1 MRSNKTSFKL
11 QSDSKP
17 IFQKQ
22 FNPSD
27 TSTLNQTT
35 GQFTI
40 IDHFFET
47 GERLIYEPGAT
58 FQGISVTG
66 IATAGGTLPSEV
78 YAIRNSKDTLQLA
91 TSRANAL
98 SGANVVFTG
107 TGSGNAHSL
116 EMFKKNEKAL
126 ISIDGVIQSPMAFT
140 PITSDLEFNISNT
153 ATTFSVT
160 GISSINS
167 DDVIK
172 VNNEFMKITNVGLG
186 TTSVGPISNTGG
198 VNLLTVERGAIGS
211 ASTNHSSGDTAR
223 LFSGNYNIVDSSI
236 HFTEPPRGTNNT
248 QKTPANLD
256 PERSTFNGRV
266 YLRQSYATNT
276 IFDDISSEF
285 TGIGQTFDLKVG
297 GANTTG
303 IQTGSSILLLNGIFQ
318 TPTTFNNLGNNYEF
332 SETSGVSEV
341 TFTGI
346 SSENGT
352 RIVSD
357 SDVNQN
363 QLPRGG
369 VIVSLGSTGGLGVA
383 PLESAKVSAITGAG
397 TSIVGIVG
405 IPTTGS
411 SFGISTASYDN
422 TTGQLQ
428 VTTSSNHGL
437 RKINEFVRLD
447 GLSFTPSLTISN
459 TLPFSV
465 TGILSATTF
474 TTNIGAS
481 NVSRTYVGSGTV
493 TEYLADLSFGSGYR
507 HPVSIA
513 VTDRDGNGSGA
524 DVSAIV
530 GDGGS
535 LSFVINNNGT
545 GYTDPVIEIPS
556 PSYENLSVVGVS
568 RRGIGSTTDTGTGA
582 SITVEVG
589 AANTTVGIGSTLFT
603 VNNFTLDKTGFNF
616 KIGDVFKP
624 VGLVTAKGMPSI
636 VNDFELTVLEVF
648 RDQYSSWNFG
658 EFDFID
664 SIKELQDGQRKRFP
678 LIYNASL
685 LSFEIDE
692 DNPDSSLINLDALL
706 LIFVNGVVQ
715 DPGVSYT
722 FEGGTSFEFTV
733 APDSDDEIDVFFY
746 KGTTGVDAVQVS
758 AGSSV
763 SPTIKTGDIIQM
775 FKDTSGITTTQ
786 EQRTIFAI
794 TASDE
799 VETNLYT
806 LQGVDERNFKPLS
819 WTKQKVDKKVNGE
832 IVFKTRDS
840 LESQVYPTS
849 KIIGDLS
856 TSDTELFVD
865 NSRFFNYEEDNSAL
879 VVSSVGGL
887 IVGAGEPVSAAFTAT
902 VSIGGTIQ
910 ALTITNGGSGY
921 VGSTTSISISAPHSI
936 GIGIGTTATATA
948 TITNGVIT
956 GTTITNP
963 GFGYTISSVPQV
975 LTQLPRVV
983 KEDIDQISTIEGY
996 DGIITGIA
1004 VTDGVGGHP
1013 LALKFTLEPDF
1024 VNNASS
1030 QATDLKVGY
1039 PIMIFG
1045 TKVGHGVTSVDG
1057 DNSTVVATGT
1067 TCLDNVYIINDYVPA
1082 VGIIT
1087 CNIMTGVNTSGINGA
1102 IVGFGTGEFSWG
1114 RLSGFTRGLNPI
1126 SIGVTGLTIDSGLST
1141 YPTIQR
1147 RDFGLRDTGSLRKD
1161 LG

>member
-1 MRSNKTSFKL
+1 M
-11 QSDSKP
+11 
-17 IFQKQ
+17 
-22 FNPSD
+22 
-27 TSTLNQTT
+27 
-35 GQFTI
+35 I
-40 IDHFFET
+40 I
-47 GERLIYEPGAT
+47 
-58 FQGISVTG
+58 
-66 IATAGGTLPSEV
+66 
-78 YAIRNSKDTLQLA
+78 
-91 TSRANAL
+91 
-98 SGANVVFTG
+98 
-107 TGSGNAHSL
+107 
-116 EMFKKNEKAL
+116 
-126 ISIDGVIQSPMAFT
+126 
-140 PITSDLEFNISNT
+140 
-153 ATTFSVT
+153 
-160 GISSINS
+160 
-167 DDVIK
+167 
-172 VNNEFMKITNVGLG
+172 
-186 TTSVGPISNTGG
+186 
-198 VNLLTVERGAIGS
+198 
-211 ASTNHSSGDTAR
+211 
-223 LFSGNYNIVDSSI
+223 
-236 HFTEPPRGTNNT
+236 
-248 QKTPANLD
+248 
-256 PERSTFNGRV
+256 
-266 YLRQSYATNT
+266 
-276 IFDDISSEF
+276 
-285 TGIGQTFDLKVG
+285 
-297 GANTTG
+297 
-303 IQTGSSILLLNGIFQ
+303 
-318 TPTTFNNLGNNYEF
+318 
-332 SETSGVSEV
+332 
-341 TFTGI
+341 
-346 SSENGT
+346 
-352 RIVSD
+352 SD

-383 PLESAKVSAITGAG
+383 PLGPAKVKATIDGSG
-397 TSIVGIVG
+397 SIIGIVG
-405 IPTTGS
+405 LGTTGS
-411 SFGISTASYDN
+411 AYNISTASYNN
-422 TTGQLQ
+422 TSGELEI
-428 VTTSSNHGL
+428 TTAVDHDFGN
-437 RKINEFVRLD
+437 INEFARFE
-447 GLSFTPSLTISN
+447 GLSFTPSLAIGVN
-459 TLPFSV
+459 TSFGITGIASARTFSV
-465 TGILSATTF
+465 
-474 TTNIGAS
+474 
-481 NVSRTYVGSGTV
+481 NVGTSTQTHAYVGSGTAF
-493 TEYLADLSFGSGYR
+493 EYLNDLSFGSGYR
-507 HPVSIA
+507 NPVSVA
-513 VTDRDGNGSGA
+513 VTDLSGNGASA
-524 DVSAIV
+524 DISAEVVSNTHVFVSAVANAVSVTGGLSLTPTNATYNPATGDLVITKSSHGLTTSNTV
-530 GDGGS
+530 GLATNGFVFRCAQDNFSTDHSYPRSGPTPSSGGGDPAHGATLAITS
-535 LSFVINNNGT
+535 KTTNTFTVNVGITNTGTGGALKFNINNAGT
-545 GYTDPVIEIPS
+545 GYTQPQIQVSS
-556 PSYENLSVVGVS
+556 PSYENLPIIGVS

-582 SITVEVG
+582 TLTIEVG
-589 AANTTVGIGSTLFT
+589 AANTTVGLGSTSFE
-603 VNNFTLDKTGFNF
+603 VRNFTLDNNGYNF

-624 VGLVTAKGMPSI
+624 VGLVTDRFLNTSQLI
-636 VNDFELTVLEVF
+636 SDFELTVLEVF

-678 LIYNASL
+678 LVYNASL
-685 LSFEIDE
+685 LSFEVDE

-722 FEGGTSFEFTV
+722 FDGGTSFEFTV
-733 APDSDDEIDVFFY
+733 PPDSDDEIDIFFY

-763 SPTIKTGDIIQM
+763 SPTIKTGDVVQM

-786 EQRTIFAI
+786 EQRTIYSI

-921 VGSTTSISISAPHSI
+921 VGSTTSISISAPQSI

-963 GFGYTISSVPQV
+963 GLGYTISSVPQV
-975 LTQLPRVV
+975 LIQLPRVV

-1039 PIMIFG
+1039 PIVIFG

-1057 DNSTVVATGT
+1057 GNSTVVATGT
-1067 TCLDNVYIINDYVPA
+1067 TCLDNIYIINDYVPA

-1102 IVGFGTGEFSWG
+1102 SVGFGTGGFSWG
-1114 RLSGFTRGLNPI
+1114 RLSGFTRSTNPI

-1141 YPTIQR
+1141 YPTVQR